1 MIPFFNPLAPRS
13 RTVPPSS
20 SRIKDW
26 VRAHIG
32 WSEDMT
38 ISVNEIICRDQGCPD
53 VETVIGIIVANMPT
67 RSIRILK
74 PIENVRETDVAHALE
89 NTGPRSAVQEK
100 RRDRRG

>member
-32 WSEDMT
+32 WSEDVT

-53 VETVIGIIVANMPT
+53 VETVIGIMVANMPT
-67 RSIRILK
+67 RSIRILR

-89 NTGPRSAVQEK
+89 MPGHYRPVDEK
-100 RRDRRG
+100 RTDRRG